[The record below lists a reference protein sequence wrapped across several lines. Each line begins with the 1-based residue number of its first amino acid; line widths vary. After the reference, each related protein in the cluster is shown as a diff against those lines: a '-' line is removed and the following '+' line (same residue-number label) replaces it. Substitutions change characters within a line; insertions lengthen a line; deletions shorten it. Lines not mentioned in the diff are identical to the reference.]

1 MWKPVKRFRR
11 RAQEGLEGERILFG
25 VKGEVPFMKGRK
37 RILVRN
43 QSQLSGNL
51 ESIIPDSKPEVSCE
65 AHGGD
70 NIGVSLTI
78 VKPNNTVQIGF
89 DEHVSADGANDDILI
104 FDEYDATN

>member
-1 MWKPVKRFRR
+1 MRKPVKRFRR

-51 ESIIPDSKPEVSCE
+51 ESIIPDSKSEESCE

-70 NIGVSLTI
+70 NIKKRGLV
-78 VKPNNTVQIGF
+78 VKYF
-89 DEHVSADGANDDILI
+89 CKDDPDRL
-104 FDEYDATN
+104 